1 MDDFIDIHG
10 IFASSLVFTSH
21 TQETRCTRIYID
33 TVMTNDEIEGCIF
46 SLSLTFIPFF
56 PSRVS
61 LNINQ
66 DLAFFLLN
74 ISVSQHSFSLSFR
87 PIAVSIWT
95 PFSSHWD
102 IWIER
107 RLFYAFF
114 REEMGGCQ
122 DTCSTGRSGS
132 SFIFMSNGLRFALFL
147 SSRRWMKMSSRTI
160 GNSKRER
167 VVVKRISKLS
177 VTQHWV

>member
-10 IFASSLVFTSH
+10 IFASLVFASH

-46 SLSLTFIPFF
+46 SFIPFF

-61 LNINQ
+61 LRTSIRTWP
-66 DLAFFLLN
+66 FSLLN
-74 ISVSQHSFSLSFR
+74 ISVSQHSFSLSLSS
-87 PIAVSIWT
+87 PSYLGVSIWT
-95 PFSSHWD
+95 PFSSHRD

-107 RLFYAFF
+107 RFF

-132 SFIFMSNGLRFALFL
+132 SFIFMSNGCEICFVSSLQDDGWRWVLEPYEIANESVL
-147 SSRRWMKMSSRTI
+147 S
-160 GNSKRER
+160 
-167 VVVKRISKLS
+167 
-177 VTQHWV
+177 